1 MNAELIQFISENF
14 RNVKIPALN
23 ESSRELFTSFFQK
36 LHIAHNEFSK
46 LRLLSTPIVNAKGT
60 MFDYIP
66 DKIRAII
73 GNNYRMNLVTIN
85 FKHRIINVY
94 ISQVENLSKY
104 IRQIYLWFHL
114 VDNYADH
121 KCSKN
126 MNVFL
131 YLTDHKKTLPTDGS
145 PINQINANTA
155 FTTYCSD
162 STDIH
167 IYRNEE
173 WFKVLIHESFHN
185 LGLEFSPLTD
195 DKTNRQILDIFPVKS
210 LVNLGE
216 SYAEIWAEMLNCA
229 IVGFLNTKSKSN
241 HTLMLSKLENL
252 LNIETKFSLFQCAKV
267 LRYNNMTYSDFFT
280 NTDVKRSRYSENTNV
295 LSYYIIK
302 TILIY
307 NKNTFISW
315 CIQNNRN
322 PLDFKKTNTNVDK
335 YCALIKRLHREPTF
349 IASIQ
354 SISAINNGNFD
365 GTLRMTVIEN

>member
-1 MNAELIQFISENF
+1 MNGEGELIQFISKNF
-14 RNVKIPALN
+14 RNLKIPPLN
-23 ESSRELFTSFFQK
+23 ESSAPLFTSFF
-36 LHIAHNEFSK
+36 HILSEAHAEFSK
-46 LRLLSTPIVNAKGT
+46 LNLTPIHIVNAKGS
-60 MFDYIP
+60 MYEHIP
-66 DKIRAII
+66 AQIRTII
-73 GNNYRMNLVTIN
+73 GNNHKMSLVTMK
-85 FKHRIINVY
+85 FKHRTINIY
-94 ISQVENLSKY
+94 ISQSENLAKC
-104 IRQIYLWFHL
+104 IHQIYLWFYL
-114 VDNYADH
+114 ADNYADH

-131 YLTDHKKTLPTDGS
+131 YLTAHKKLLPVDGS

-155 FTTYCSD
+155 FTTFCSE

-185 LGLEFSPLTD
+185 MGLEFSTI
-195 DKTNRQILDIFPVKS
+195 TNENTNKQILSIFPVKS
-210 LVNLGE
+210 VVNLGE

-229 IVGFLNTKSKSN
+229 IVSFLTTKSKSN

-280 NTDVKRSRYSENTNV
+280 SADVKRRQYAESTNV

-302 TILIY
+302 TILMY
-307 NKNTFISW
+307 NKNTFIGW

-322 PLDFKKTNTNVDK
+322 PLDFKKTTANVDK
-335 YCALIKRLHREPTF
+335 YCALIKRLHREPKF
-349 IASIQ
+349 IADMQTASNVGFNDT
-354 SISAINNGNFD
+354 S
-365 GTLRMTVIEN
+365 LRMTVIEN